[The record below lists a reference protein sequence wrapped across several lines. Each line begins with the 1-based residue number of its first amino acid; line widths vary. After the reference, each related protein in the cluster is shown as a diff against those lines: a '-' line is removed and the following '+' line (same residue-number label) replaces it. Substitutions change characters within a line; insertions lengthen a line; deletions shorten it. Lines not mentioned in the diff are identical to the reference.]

1 MIPSL
6 PKLLALGAVIWA
18 VWMGFRLIERR
29 GKGSDGGAD
38 QASHDSK
45 TSNRALDLEECKVC
59 RAWVAGEACD
69 REACP
74 YRGGDA

>member
-29 GKGSDGGAD
+29 GTGQKGGPD
-38 QASHDSK
+38 QAGHDGAK
-45 TSNRALDLEECKVC
+45 PNRALDLEECRVC

-74 YRGGDA
+74 YHGDSA